1 MEDYCLVVVGNKT
14 DVVPG
19 VGSAPVSEVAALN
32 FIDELVPP
40 SESLS
45 SGPVTPA
52 DEGDGEWIP
61 KHASPRVPRRSD
73 DDVGVHDNRSLDSGT
88 TESEDIVCVDE
99 TRPPVVH
106 LTIPDADHDAGVA
119 DGEGSTTPTVMIPP
133 RTPSIDLHAH
143 HPKQS
148 YKSRSRF
155 SLTPSVTVSS
165 LQTDFA
171 SFHTPASSFSDG
183 LEPYESAV
191 SSPLS
196 HSRSPSSSP
205 PLYARRSYRSLST
218 STMSTSTALTI
229 TPARYAAVRQSAP
242 RTTPP
247 RPPRGPKLFFTSA
260 KTGAGVSDVFDYITR
275 RVVMRWEWEEAH
287 VGSPNLVRNYSTVHL
302 GGAKKR
308 SFRPACCSS

>member
-14 DVVPG
+14 DIAPG
-19 VGSAPVSEVAALN
+19 AGSSAVSEVAALN

-40 SESLS
+40 SESPS
-45 SGPVTPA
+45 SSPVTPA

-61 KHASPRVPRRSD
+61 KHASPRVPSGSDD
-73 DDVGVHDNRSLDSGT
+73 DDVGVESGT

-99 TRPPVVH
+99 TCPPVLH
-106 LTIPDADHDAGVA
+106 LATPDADHDFGVA

-133 RTPSIDLHAH
+133 RTPSVDLHAH

-155 SLTPSVTVSS
+155 SVTPSVTVSS

-183 LEPYESAV
+183 LERYESAL

-196 HSRSPSSSP
+196 RSRSPSSSP
-205 PLYARRSYRSLST
+205 PVYARRSYRSLST

-229 TPARYAAVRQSAP
+229 TPARYAAVHQSAP

-260 KTGAGVSDVFDYITR
+260 KTGAGVSDVFDYIAR

-302 GGAKKR
+302 GGAQKR

>member
-1 MEDYCLVVVGNKT
+1 MVVGNKT

-19 VGSAPVSEVAALN
+19 VGSAPVSELAALN

-45 SGPVTPA
+45 SSPVTPA

-61 KHASPRVPRRSD
+61 RHAPPRVPSGSD
-73 DDVGVHDNRSLDSGT
+73 DDVGVNDDRSLDSGT

-99 TRPPVVH
+99 TRPPVLH
-106 LTIPDADHDAGVA
+106 LATPDADHDAGVA
-119 DGEGSTTPTVMIPP
+119 DGEGSATPTVMIP

-143 HPKQS
+143 HPKHS

-205 PLYARRSYRSLST
+205 PLYARRSYRSL
-218 STMSTSTALTI
+218 
-229 TPARYAAVRQSAP
+229 
-242 RTTPP
+242 
-247 RPPRGPKLFFTSA
+247 
-260 KTGAGVSDVFDYITR
+260 
-275 RVVMRWEWEEAH
+275 
-287 VGSPNLVRNYSTVHL
+287 
-302 GGAKKR
+302 
-308 SFRPACCSS
+308 